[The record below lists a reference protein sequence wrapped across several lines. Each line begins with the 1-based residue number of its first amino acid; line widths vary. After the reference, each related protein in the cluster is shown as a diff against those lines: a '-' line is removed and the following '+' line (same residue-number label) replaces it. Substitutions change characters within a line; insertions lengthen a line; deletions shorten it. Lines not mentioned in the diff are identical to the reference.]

1 MEKYVKRDKIFYVAI
16 EILLLFSIILSLVVY
31 FKSNKRLNDK
41 KSNYNQLI
49 NEYLEKEKIAISLDE
64 EIDKINNEIA
74 YYKDIDKEIKENQ
87 TKYFKI
93 IKQLEDDILDGKS
106 DKKIAYLTFDDGPYL
121 STYDVLDILDR
132 YNVKATFFTTEV
144 NGKRYYEE
152 TNTYSYDLY
161 NEYIKRGHTLANHTY
176 THGIFKGLYDSV
188 DSFMDAVIKQE
199 EHIKNLT
206 NGYITNIIRFPGG
219 SATAGSLKYPI
230 IEKLKERG
238 YGWVDWTAHDGD
250 GGNLR
255 STNDAWGTLKKS
267 IDNNIEVIL
276 FHDYCTIT
284 INMLPDI
291 IEYLQGK
298 GYILLPLFYESNM
311 INK

>member
-1 MEKYVKRDKIFYVAI
+1 MEKYVKRDKIFYIAI

-64 EIDKINNEIA
+64 KIDKINNEIA
-74 YYKDIDKEIKENQ
+74 FYKDIDKEIKNNQ
-87 TKYFKI
+87 TEYFKI
-93 IKQLEDDILDGKS
+93 VKQLEDDILDGKS

-121 STYDVLDILDR
+121 NTYKVFDILDK
-132 YNVKATFFTTEV
+132 YNVKATFFTTSV
-144 NGKRYYEE
+144 NGKVYYEE
-152 TNTYSYDLY
+152 KNNYNYDLY
-161 NEYIKRGHTLANHTY
+161 KEYLRRGHTLANHTY

-188 DSFMDAVIKQE
+188 DSFMDATLNQE

-206 NGYITNIIRFPGG
+206 NGYITNILRFPGG
-219 SATAGSLKYPI
+219 SGTAGNLKYPI
-230 IEKLKERG
+230 IEALKEKG

-255 STNDAWGTLKKS
+255 SEEQAWSTLKGS
-267 IDNNIEVIL
+267 INSNIEVIL
-276 FHDYCTIT
+276 LHDYCVIT
-284 INMLPDI
+284 TDILPEI